1 MRRVAAD
8 LRIEI
13 YYLFN
18 VNMYGATGY
27 VRIREGAGCVAYVSM
42 KNGVKRRGYGYRAT
56 IREWKG
62 TNREEYI
69 TLWFG

>member
-1 MRRVAAD
+1 MAAD

-13 YYLFN
+13 YCLFIL
-18 VNMYGATGY
+18 NMYGATGY
-27 VRIREGAGCVAYVSM
+27 VRIREGAVCAVAYVLV